1 MLTMVLQ
8 KQKEKKF
15 ILMNIAFLLF
25 FVTLYTTIDFFN
37 MSYVEMA
44 NQFSIWL
51 VIANVFIN
59 ILMAVLSTIM
69 LAFSSAQFDL
79 TGKESK
85 ASNLSFI
92 SVLFGI
98 LTYGCTPCVISFFAA
113 VGITFGVIALPW
125 AGFPYK
131 LISLAILLLG
141 TIWIIHRLTKTTCK
155 FPFQNK

>member
-1 MLTMVLQ
+1 MLTIVLQ

-25 FVTLYTTIDFFN
+25 FVALYTTIDLFN
-37 MSYVEMA
+37 LSYAEMA

-51 VIANVFIN
+51 VIANIFIN
-59 ILMAVLSTIM
+59 LLMAGLSTMM
-69 LAFSSAQFDL
+69 LTFSSAQFDL

-85 ASNLSFI
+85 ASNLSFA

-113 VGITFGVIALPW
+113 IGITFGVIALPW

-141 TIWIIHRLTKTTCK
+141 SIWIIHRLTKTTCK
-155 FPFQNK
+155 IPT

>member
-1 MLTMVLQ
+1 MVLQ

-44 NQFSIWL
+44 NKFSIWL

-141 TIWIIHRLTKTTCK
+141 TIWIIYRLTKTTCK

>member
-1 MLTMVLQ
+1 MVLQ

>member
-1 MLTMVLQ
+1 MVLQ

-44 NQFSIWL
+44 NKFSIWL

>member
-1 MLTMVLQ
+1 MVLQ

-141 TIWIIHRLTKTTCK
+141 TIWIIYRLTKTTCK

>member
-141 TIWIIHRLTKTTCK
+141 TIWIIYRLTKTTCK